1 MNRSRRNRKRWYRGL
16 ALAGI
21 LILAAMVPVTAGLYR
36 QKKETEAQIAT
47 RQYIQTEDNGNFR
60 GGILEYKGKTYRRSS
75 YVKAILC
82 MGVDRQ
88 GPMTEGTASTQ
99 GGQADGLFV
108 LAQYTT
114 RNTLKILMIPRDT
127 MTEITLTDLSG
138 NVLGTDVQHITLA
151 YAYGDGREE
160 SCERMAEAVTRL
172 LGGLE
177 MDHYLAAD
185 IDVIGMLNDA
195 VGGVTVTIPIDGM
208 EERDPA
214 FVKGE
219 RVTLHG
225 GQAEAFVRYRDIAQS
240 HSAITRMAQ
249 QQQYITQYFAALKKK
264 SQEDN
269 QIISEIF
276 SMVENHMVTDMGK
289 EEYLKIAMDAL
300 NTESLADGDFY
311 TIPGQTVETEV
322 YDEFY
327 VDEEALMPVILEM
340 FYREVSAGGYRGDRG
355 DRQ

>member
-1 MNRSRRNRKRWYRGL
+1 MKRSKRNRKRWYR
-16 ALAGI
+16 AVTLAGV
-21 LILAAMVPVTAGLYR
+21 LFLGAMVPVTAGLYR
-36 QKKETEAQIAT
+36 QKKETEAQIAA
-47 RQYIQTEDNGNFR
+47 REYIQAEGNGHSR
-60 GGILEYKGKTYRRSS
+60 SGILEYNGRTYRRSS

-88 GPMTEGTASTQ
+88 GPMTENTVSTK

-108 LAQYTT
+108 LAQDTT

-138 NVLGTDVQHITLA
+138 NTLGTDIQHLTLA

-160 SCERMAEAVTRL
+160 SCERMTEAVSKL

-185 IDVIGMLNDA
+185 VDVIGMLNDA

-214 FVKGE
+214 FVKGKS
-219 RVTLHG
+219 VTLHG
-225 GQAEAFVRYRDIAQS
+225 DQAEAFVRYRDTAQS

-264 SQEDN
+264 SLEDS
-269 QIISEIF
+269 QIVTDIF
-276 SMVENHMVTDMGK
+276 SMVEKHMVTDMGK
-289 EEYLKIAMDAL
+289 EEYLKIAIDAL
-300 NTESLADGDFY
+300 NTESLSDGDFY
-311 TIPGQTVETEV
+311 TIPGKTVETGV

-327 VDEEALMPVILEM
+327 ADEEALMPIILEM
-340 FYREVSAGGYRGDRG
+340 FYREVS
-355 DRQ
+355 

>member
-1 MNRSRRNRKRWYRGL
+1 MNRGRRNRRKWYL
-16 ALAGI
+16 AVIAAGV
-21 LILAAMVPVTAGLYR
+21 LFLVVMVPLTTVLYR
-36 QKKETEAQIAT
+36 QKKETEARIAA
-47 RQYIQTEDNGNFR
+47 REYIQSEKNGHSR
-60 GGILEYKGKTYRRSS
+60 SGVMEYQGKTYRRSS

-88 GPMTEGTASTQ
+88 GPMTDSTTATQ
-99 GGQADGLFV
+99 GGQADGVFV
-108 LAQYTT
+108 LAQDTT

-138 NVLGTDVQHITLA
+138 NVLGTDIQHLTLA

-160 SCERMAEAVTRL
+160 SCERMAEAVSRL

-185 IDVIGMLNDA
+185 TDVIAMLNDA
-195 VGGVTVTIPIDGM
+195 VGGVTVTIPISGM

-219 RVTLHG
+219 TVTLHG
-225 GQAEAFVRYRDIAQS
+225 DQAEAFVRYRDISQS

-264 SQEDN
+264 SAKDS
-269 QIISEIF
+269 QIVVEIF
-276 SMVENHMVTDMGK
+276 DMIADHMVTDMGK

-300 NTESLADGDFY
+300 NTGDLGADNFY
-311 TIPGQTVETEV
+311 TIPGETVTTEV

-327 VDEEALMPVILEM
+327 ADTEALMPMILDL
-340 FYREVSAGGYRGDRG
+340 FYREVP
-355 DRQ
+355 

>member
-1 MNRSRRNRKRWYRGL
+1 MIVL
-16 ALAGI
+16 TGI
-21 LILAAMVPVTAGLYR
+21 IFLAAMIPVTVGLYR
-36 QKKETEAQIAT
+36 QKKATEAQIAAREYIKSENN
-47 RQYIQTEDNGNFR
+47 RQFR
-60 GGILEYKGKTYRRSS
+60 SGVVEYKGKTYRRSS

-88 GPMTEGTASTQ
+88 GPMTDSMTSTQ
-99 GGQADGLFV
+99 GGQADGVFV
-108 LAQYTT
+108 LAQDTT

-138 NVLGTDVQHITLA
+138 NVLGTDIQHLTLA

-160 SCERMAEAVTRL
+160 SCERMAEAVSGL

-185 IDVIGMLNDA
+185 TDVIPMLNDA

-214 FVKGE
+214 FIKGA

-225 GQAEAFVRYRDIAQS
+225 DQAEMFVRYRDTKQD

-249 QQQYITQYFAALKKK
+249 QQQYITEYFGAMKKK
-264 SQEDN
+264 SSEDS
-269 QIISEIF
+269 QIVTEIF
-276 SMVENHMVTDMGK
+276 EMIENHMVTDMGK

-300 NTESLADGDFY
+300 NTDNLADGDFY
-311 TIPGQTVETEV
+311 TVPGETVTTEV

-327 VDEEALMPVILEM
+327 ADQEALMPLILEL
-340 FYREVSAGGYRGDRG
+340 FYREVS
-355 DRQ
+355 

>member
-1 MNRSRRNRKRWYRGL
+1 MNRGRRNRRKWYL
-16 ALAGI
+16 AVIAAGVLFLAV
-21 LILAAMVPVTAGLYR
+21 MVPLTTVLYR
-36 QKKETEAQIAT
+36 QKKETEARIAA
-47 RQYIQTEDNGNFR
+47 REYIQSEKNGHSR
-60 GGILEYKGKTYRRSS
+60 SGVMEYQGKTYRRSS

-88 GPMTEGTASTQ
+88 GPMTDSTTATQ
-99 GGQADGLFV
+99 GGQADGVFV
-108 LAQYTT
+108 LAQDTT

-138 NVLGTDVQHITLA
+138 NVLGTDIQHLTLA

-160 SCERMAEAVTRL
+160 SCERMAEAVSRL

-185 IDVIGMLNDA
+185 TDVIAMLNDA
-195 VGGVTVTIPIDGM
+195 VGGVTVTIPISGM

-219 RVTLHG
+219 TVTLHG
-225 GQAEAFVRYRDIAQS
+225 DQAEAFVRYRDISQS

-264 SQEDN
+264 SAKDS
-269 QIISEIF
+269 QIVVEIF
-276 SMVENHMVTDMGK
+276 DMIADHMVTDMGK

-300 NTESLADGDFY
+300 NTGDLGADNFY
-311 TIPGQTVETEV
+311 TIPGETVTTEV

-327 VDEEALMPVILEM
+327 ADTEALMPMILDL
-340 FYREVSAGGYRGDRG
+340 FYREVP
-355 DRQ
+355 